1 MVTKRA
7 PYPSDLTNRQWQLI
21 EPLLP
26 PPKPGGR
33 AREVDL
39 REVVNGICYMSRS
52 GCAWRMLPHDLPPW
66 GTVHWYYRQWRLDG
80 TWEKLHEVLR
90 EKVRTAAGREAT
102 PSAAI
107 IDSQSVKT
115 TEKGGSAVMMRGRT
129 SRDASATLS

>member
-7 PYPSDLTNRQWQLI
+7 PYPSDLTTRQWQLI

-115 TEKGGSAVMMRGRT
+115 TEKGGSVAMMPVKT
-129 SRDASATLS
+129 SRDASATWS